1 MKRYNNYLKK
11 NHKSH
16 IFFSLFPF
24 LQSFKRYQTA
34 QILLHSLSQQINNND
49 DRYIL
54 NRYREAVEKRLY
66 YLLQNQGSGYNIL
79 TYNSP

>member
-1 MKRYNNYLKK
+1 MLL
-11 NHKSH
+11 
-16 IFFSLFPF
+16 FFNLEFFLISFPK
-24 LQSFKRYQTA
+24 QSFKRYQTA